1 MKRTDEQ
8 LDLMAWKME
17 DGDKDLV
24 VPVDGQDMCIMN
36 LLKSVS
42 EVHTTDITLII
53 VKSLVYKLLTQCF
66 VYNSNK

>member
-1 MKRTDEQ
+1 MYIIYNTNSFQAKRTDEQ

-42 EVHTTDITLII
+42 EVFTTDITL
-53 VKSLVYKLLTQCF
+53 LMA
-66 VYNSNK
+66 